1 MVTISQIT
9 ICVESTLFQ
18 YKWDIWHPIQ
28 TLKIHFSEISHQC
41 ERLDATY
48 PRCRCC
54 FFCPT
59 NLPLVNM
66 LLSLLSVC
74 LVARQQ
80 LQQLK
85 RRRRRRGEYG
95 FIRILQ
101 AIAFMSEIKKRRVN
115 VKKLELALATT
126 TAVTKTMVKIA
137 AVAVMT
143 KSHGAMEGSVHHGTK
158 GGWRRVQHLQGTQTP
173 HLLTHPPPPKKQ
185 WKNYVI
191 IAVVN
196 SNEEN
201 RKWQIQLRWREDVW
215 SVILQ
220 HPCRSSF
227 PLLCWRQC
235 NYVGVFKV
243 GARRKGEKMEDL
255 PTHLRDI
262 GLH

>member
-1 MVTISQIT
+1 
-9 ICVESTLFQ
+9 
-18 YKWDIWHPIQ
+18 
-28 TLKIHFSEISHQC
+28 
-41 ERLDATY
+41 
-48 PRCRCC
+48 
-54 FFCPT
+54 
-59 NLPLVNM
+59 M

-173 HLLTHPPPPKKQ
+173 HLLTHSPPPKKTME
-185 WKNYVI
+185 K
-191 IAVVN
+191 
-196 SNEEN
+196 
-201 RKWQIQLRWREDVW
+201 LRHHCCSQFQRGK
-215 SVILQ
+215 Q
-220 HPCRSSF
+220 
-227 PLLCWRQC
+227 
-235 NYVGVFKV
+235 
-243 GARRKGEKMEDL
+243 KMTDTTAMEGGRL
-255 PTHLRDI
+255 ISYSAASL
-262 GLH
+262 